1 LCSCALAWQVPAT
14 AACSGRETY
23 NFNSGEELF
32 VGDPEGAAGES
43 FNDETWKP
51 VTLPHS
57 WNEDDAF
64 LLAINK
70 IPKGVAWY
78 RKTFKIPA
86 SAAGKKLFLEFE
98 GLRQAGT
105 VYINGREMIL
115 HENGVMAFGID
126 ITGIV
131 RFGEEENTIA
141 VRTDNSSRYTEK
153 ATGTGFQWNHSTFY
167 VSYGG
172 LNKSV
177 TLHILPP
184 VYQTLPLYTNLKTIG
199 VYIYASQI
207 DIPAVS
213 AVIHAESEVKNETS
227 APVTLEYAVEIT
239 DLDHKPVAEFPGDRI
254 TLNSG
259 DTKTLKASRKVD
271 NLHFWSWGY
280 GYLYHVKTIL
290 KENGKAIDEVVTRT
304 GFRKTEFGNGVVR
317 LNDRVIHLKGYAQRS
332 TNEWPA
338 IGSSVPAWLSDYSNR
353 LVVEGNGNFI
363 RWMHVTPWKQDV
375 ESCDRVGLI
384 HVMPAGDS
392 EKDVEG
398 RQWKHRLELMRDAII
413 YNRNHP
419 GILFYECG
427 NKGIFYEHM
436 AEMKALR
443 NRYDPSGGR
452 AIGSREMLDVE
463 NTEWGGEMLY
473 VNHSARQPMWAN
485 EYMRDE
491 GLRKYWDEYSYPYH
505 QEGDGPPYRNEPA
518 PSYNRNQDRLALE
531 NIRRWYDYYE
541 ARPGTGRR
549 VNAGGAKIIFSDS
562 NTHMRRGG
570 GGELS
575 PQWSGRCHAYP

>member
-1 LCSCALAWQVPAT
+1 MTKILTMKKQLLAIFCSCALALQVPA
-14 AACSGRETY
+14 AADCSGRETY
-23 NFNSGEELF
+23 NFNSGWKLF
-32 VGDPEGAAGES
+32 VGDPEGAADES
-43 FNDETWKP
+43 FADETWKT

-64 LLAINK
+64 RLAINK

-78 RKTFKIPA
+78 RKTFQIPA
-86 SAAGKKLFLEFE
+86 SAAGKKIFLEFE
-98 GLRQAGT
+98 GLRQADT
-105 VYINGREMIL
+105 VYLNGQEMIL

-126 ITGIV
+126 ITGVV

-141 VRTDNSSRYTEK
+141 VRTDNGSRYTEK
-153 ATGTGFQWNHSTFY
+153 ATGTGFQWNHSAFY

-184 VYQTLPLYTNLKTIG
+184 VYQTLPLYTNLKTTG

-207 DIPAVS
+207 DIPAAS

-227 APVTLEYAVEIT
+227 APVTFEYTVEIT
-239 DLDHKPVAEFPGDRI
+239 DLDDKPVVEFPGDRL
-254 TLNSG
+254 TLNPG
-259 DTKTLKASRKVD
+259 DTKILTASRRVD

-280 GYLYHVKTIL
+280 GYLYNVKTIL
-290 KENGKAIDEVVTRT
+290 KENGKPIDEVVTRT
-304 GFRKTEFGNGVVR
+304 GFRKTEFGNGVVK

-363 RWMHVTPWKQDV
+363 RWMHVTPWKQDI

-398 RQWKHRLELMRDAII
+398 RQWEHRLELMRDAII

-427 NKGIFYEHM
+427 NKGISYEHM

-443 NRYDPSGGR
+443 DRYDPSGGR

-463 NTEWGGEMLY
+463 NSEWGGEMLY
-473 VNHSARQPMWAN
+473 INHSAR
-485 EYMRDE
+485 
-491 GLRKYWDEYSYPYH
+491 
-505 QEGDGPPYRNEPA
+505 
-518 PSYNRNQDRLALE
+518 
-531 NIRRWYDYYE
+531 
-541 ARPGTGRR
+541 
-549 VNAGGAKIIFSDS
+549 
-562 NTHMRRGG
+562 
-570 GGELS
+570 
-575 PQWSGRCHAYP
+575 